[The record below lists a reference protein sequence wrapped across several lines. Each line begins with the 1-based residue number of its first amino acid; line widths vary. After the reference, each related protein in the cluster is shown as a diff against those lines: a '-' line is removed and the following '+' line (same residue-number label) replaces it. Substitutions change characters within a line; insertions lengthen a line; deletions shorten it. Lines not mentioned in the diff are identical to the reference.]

1 MAKRKR
7 DVPLLVMVTQAE
19 REQIEARMAE
29 AGVRNMGAFIR
40 KQSIDGYIIH
50 LDLADV
56 RQLVKLL
63 RNATNNMN
71 QIARRAN
78 ETRSIYAADVEDL
91 RQRYDGLW
99 DAANKIL
106 EGLANMRR

>member
-7 DVPLLVMVTQAE
+7 DVPLLVMVTPAE
-19 REQIEARMAE
+19 RSQIEARMAE

-40 KQSIDGYIIH
+40 KQAIDGYVIH

-63 RNATNNMN
+63 RVCSNNMN
-71 QIARRAN
+71 QIAKRAN
-78 ETRSIYAADVEDL
+78 ETRSLYAADVEDL

-99 DAANKIL
+99 SVANKIL
-106 EGLANMRR
+106 DGLANIRR